1 MWKLDFF
8 ILPSKDYKDINE
20 EDIFEFGEKA
30 EYLNRT
36 EKFYIPTEFYYISDK
51 NNITALDFLNEN
63 DQNDL
68 SDYFLEIISKQRTC
82 QDTYIDIERK
92 KEYGYLPICENDIT
106 EIITQICVKNV
117 KDTEEEKY
125 LRVNDIIRIK
135 RYYLK
140 KVDNYKRFEDRVR
153 DCFPNLVFH
162 NDAFKYIE
170 KLGKYSEVAE
180 ELVRHLAI
188 LNDVGQRLFYY
199 HNKNEK
205 DTLDELKSRYDIVC
219 SGKGSKEEKS
229 YNKDMFYNGRKFQLT
244 CNPHTKFYREG
255 TSQRIYFCWGRDEI
269 ESHSIIIV
277 RIGDHWKK

>member
-51 NNITALDFLNEN
+51 NNITALDFLYEN

-140 KVDNYKRFEDRVR
+140 KVDN
-153 DCFPNLVFH
+153 
-162 NDAFKYIE
+162 
-170 KLGKYSEVAE
+170 
-180 ELVRHLAI
+180 
-188 LNDVGQRLFYY
+188 
-199 HNKNEK
+199 
-205 DTLDELKSRYDIVC
+205 
-219 SGKGSKEEKS
+219 
-229 YNKDMFYNGRKFQLT
+229 
-244 CNPHTKFYREG
+244 
-255 TSQRIYFCWGRDEI
+255 
-269 ESHSIIIV
+269 
-277 RIGDHWKK
+277 